1 VLSNLSDRK
10 LRVFPN
16 RKEGKVEVNGVF
28 MENNTLLDHE
38 TVQHA
43 IILSCNRKKS
53 QESES
58 RLKKESEIEVQKKL
72 ADMET
77 YQVDMMKQISEVKM
91 KLEHLD
97 KTNKET
103 QHKVNEILA
112 LLSRSYGTQTT
123 HK

>member
-1 VLSNLSDRK
+1 
-10 LRVFPN
+10 VFPN
-16 RKEGKVEVNGVF
+16 RKEGTVEVNGVL
-28 MENNTLLDHE
+28 MENNTLLDRE
-38 TVQHA
+38 TVQQA

-58 RLKKESEIEVQKKL
+58 RLKKESEIDVQKKL

-103 QHKVNEILA
+103 QNKVNEILA
-112 LLSRSYGTQTT
+112 LLSRSYGSQTT
-123 HK
+123 YK